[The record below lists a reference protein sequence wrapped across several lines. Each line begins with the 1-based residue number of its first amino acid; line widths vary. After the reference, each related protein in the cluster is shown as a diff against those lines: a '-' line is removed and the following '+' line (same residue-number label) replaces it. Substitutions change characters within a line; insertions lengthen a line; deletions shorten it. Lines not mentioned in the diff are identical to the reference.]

1 MKSMLLKYWL
11 IGPFLLLTIGIT
23 AWSWVLVDPSFTLV
37 NHADWTKFRSFAI
50 SIGYFQRQYSANIY
64 VFLIIALTISSLLI
78 VKWYK
83 GPVLPPLVLIGII
96 AGLLSYPALSHDL
109 FNYIFDARIVTH
121 YHANPYI
128 HKALDF
134 PADHMLRFMHW
145 VHRTY
150 PYGPTYLLI
159 SLIPSALGLG
169 IFSLT
174 FFLFKGMHVML
185 FVIAGWLLSKLS
197 KTAALI
203 FITSPLIIVEGLIN
217 SHNDFIA
224 LSLAIIGIYFLQKRN
239 NVFSLLFLAT
249 SGLVKFISL
258 PIMVLPIK
266 EFISKYNKTSSD
278 TRNTYSSLLC
288 HPELVSGSRLFRSVQ
303 TWHIALAGI
312 LILLAYLISRQ
323 EIQPWYFLNLFI
335 FLPFAPGLFEKFTIA
350 STGLLLSY
358 YPYVF
363 GGEWGQG
370 GDVGVKRSIITYSV
384 LLNISF
390 LLMYAVYKRLK
401 LRRA

>member
-1 MKSMLLKYWL
+1 MKSTFLQYCL
-11 IGPFLLLTIGIT
+11 IGLFLLLTVGIT
-23 AWSWVLVDPSFTLV
+23 AWSWVLVDPNFTLV
-37 NHADWTKFRSFAI
+37 NHADWTKFRAFAI

-64 VFLIIALTISSLLI
+64 LLLILAFTISSFLI

-83 GPVLPPLVLIGII
+83 GPVLPLLIAVGII

-121 YHANPYI
+121 YHANPYL

-174 FFLFKGMHVML
+174 FFLFKGMHVVL
-185 FVIAGWLLSKLS
+185 FVVAGWLLYKMNRKAS
-197 KTAALI
+197 LI
-203 FITSPLIIVEGLIN
+203 FMTSPLIIIEGLIN

-224 LSLAIIGIYFLQKRN
+224 LALGIIGIYLLQNKRTI
-239 NVFSLLFLAT
+239 FALFIFIT
-249 SGLVKFISL
+249 SGLVKFIAL
-258 PIMVLPIK
+258 PITVLI
-266 EFISKYNKTSSD
+266 
-278 TRNTYSSLLC
+278 
-288 HPELVSGSRLFRSVQ
+288 VSETTMKRVTKLSWTNYFLKNIQ

-312 LILLAYLISRQ
+312 LTLLAYLISRQ
-323 EIQPWYFLNLFI
+323 EIQPWYFLNLLI

-350 STGLLLSY
+350 FTGLLVSY
-358 YPYVF
+358 YPYVL

-370 GDVGVKRSIITYSV
+370 GDVGVKRSIITF
-384 LLNISF
+384 SF
-390 LLMYAVYKRLK
+390 LLNLVILLMLFVYKRLK
-401 LRRA
+401 LSRA